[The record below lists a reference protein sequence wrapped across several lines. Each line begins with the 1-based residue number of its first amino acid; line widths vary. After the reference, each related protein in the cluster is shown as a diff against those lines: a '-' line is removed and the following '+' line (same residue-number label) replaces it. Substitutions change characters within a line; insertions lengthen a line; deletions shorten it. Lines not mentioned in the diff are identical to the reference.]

1 MLGTRHRLPLHAVRK
16 NMPPYISPNAAQ
28 KHGSPYFLP
37 SDHPMK
43 YFKSGTQDY
52 TSSKRFSIAKLLRAV
67 STLLK
72 ESYNLES

>member
-1 MLGTRHRLPLHAVRK
+1 
-16 NMPPYISPNAAQ
+16 
-28 KHGSPYFLP
+28 
-37 SDHPMK
+37 MK

-72 ESYNLES
+72 ESYNLESWFGLFDRTPCLVVGD